1 MLFKLFHKIET
12 EETLPNSFYE
22 ATNNLVLKTQ
32 EDQTKKENF
41 RPISLMNIDAKIH
54 NKILK
59 NRIQVHIKMII
70 HHYQIGFIQGM

>member
-41 RPISLMNIDAKIH
+41 RPISLTNIDAKI
-54 NKILK
+54 
-59 NRIQVHIKMII
+59 IKFS
-70 HHYQIGFIQGM
+70 QN